1 LGISDVIC
9 DKSPSISGIKRGI
22 RKDQQNIE
30 KTGYPDT
37 VISDTKSLVAGYYP
51 RIARDLLKPLLS
63 LFSHCLDACDCDIT
77 KFMVMLVVAVR
88 TTMHRDFGT
97 FTPEQLISGEIP
109 IFPCLPVSVRSV
121 AEILG
126 LPKETIRR
134 KVTELADA
142 GWLVREHGRLY
153 FTAAAY
159 QQLSPVREQIEDLAA
174 RYYEVVAALKS
185 DTMLG

>member
-1 LGISDVIC
+1 M
-9 DKSPSISGIKRGI
+9 IK
-22 RKDQQNIE
+22 
-30 KTGYPDT
+30 
-37 VISDTKSLVAGYYP
+37 DTKSLVADHYP
-51 RIARDLLKPLLS
+51 QIARDLLRPLLY
-63 LFSHCLDACDCDIT
+63 LFNHCLDTCDNDIT
-77 KFMVMLVVAVR
+77 KFMVMLVVALR

-97 FTPEQLISGEIP
+97 RTQEELLSGEIP
-109 IFPCLPVSVRSV
+109 VFPCLPVNGRSI
-121 AEILG
+121 AETLG

-159 QQLSPVREQIEDLAA
+159 QQLAPVREHIEELAA

-185 DTMLG
+185 DQIPDEARAK